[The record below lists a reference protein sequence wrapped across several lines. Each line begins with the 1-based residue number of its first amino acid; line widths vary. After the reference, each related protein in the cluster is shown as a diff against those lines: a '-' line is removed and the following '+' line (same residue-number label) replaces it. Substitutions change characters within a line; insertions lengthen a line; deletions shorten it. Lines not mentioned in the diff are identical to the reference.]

1 MNALHVDFQKKV
13 GPMKPVHGVNNG
25 PVTCNFT
32 QDATEYFREAGIPFS
47 RLHDTEYPFGSGEFV
62 DVGCV
67 FPNFD
72 ADPSDP
78 ANYNFA
84 LTDLYLRKILDA
96 GTKIIYRL
104 GSSIEHQPI
113 KRHIHPPKDSLQWAR
128 ICEGIIRHVN
138 EGWGDGHHMDIQYWE
153 IWNEP
158 ELVEGQM
165 WTGTPEQ
172 FYELYTVAA
181 AHLKGQY
188 PGLKIGGP
196 AFAGPW
202 KSEFREGFFRY
213 ISQRKAPLDFFSW
226 HGYIHTVEEAAQA
239 AQAAREFLD
248 EYGYTGTESIYDEW
262 NYVRNWA
269 DCDESWKTGRSLKGA
284 AFDAG
289 VLTALQRGPVDIAN
303 YYDAQLKFAG
313 SWCGLF
319 AKAPVRAHAGIHP
332 VQPLKPYY
340 AFKAFGEL
348 YRLGTEVLSS
358 IQGEGL
364 YTLAASDG
372 KTGKVLLVNFR
383 EEYAVKQSLSLSLEG
398 CAGRIRSYRI
408 LDETHN
414 LTDLPVPE
422 GGQLELPAYSV
433 ALLEVEL

>member
-1 MNALHVDFQKKV
+1 MNTLHVDFQKKI

-32 QDATEYFREAGIPFS
+32 QDATEYFREAGIPYS

-62 DVGCV
+62 DIGCV
-67 FPNFD
+67 FKNFD
-72 ADPSDP
+72 AVPSDP

-84 LTDLYLRKILDA
+84 LTDLYLQKILDA
-96 GTKIIYRL
+96 GAQVIYRL
-104 GSSIEHQPI
+104 GSTIEHQPI
-113 KRHIHPPKDSLQWAR
+113 KRHIYPPKDNLQWAR

-138 EGWGDGHHMDIQYWE
+138 EGWGDGHHMGIQYWE

-158 ELVEGQM
+158 ELVDGQM

-181 AHLKGQY
+181 THLKGQF
-188 PGLKIGGP
+188 PNLKIGGP

-202 KSEFREGFFRY
+202 KSKFREGFFQY
-213 ISQRKAPLDFFSW
+213 ISQRNVPLDFFSW

-239 AQAAREFLD
+239 AQAAREILD

-262 NYVRNWA
+262 NYVRSWA

-284 AFDAG
+284 AFAAG
-289 VLTALQRGPVDIAN
+289 VLTALQKGPVDIAN

-319 AKAPVRAHAGIHP
+319 AMAPVRAHAGLQP
-332 VQPLKPYY
+332 VLPLKPYY

-348 YRLGTEVLSS
+348 YRLGTEVFSS
-358 IQGEGL
+358 IEGEDKGV
-364 YTLAASDG
+364 YAVAASDG
-372 KTGKVLLVNFR
+372 LVGKVLLVNFWDV
-383 EEYAVKQSLSLSLEG
+383 YAVRQSLSLEG
-398 CAGRIRSYRI
+398 CPGKIRSVRI
-408 LDETHN
+408 LDETH
-414 LTDLPVPE
+414 DLVPAPLPT
-422 GGQLELPAYSV
+422 GGQIELSPYSV